1 MRGFFHY
8 ARAVGYIFLLILL
21 QVFWSSSYVAM
32 KLAMTEMP
40 MGLVMILRYGIA
52 GIILLIAS
60 GWKDWR
66 IGTRDFMLILF
77 IGILNFTLSP
87 FFQLLSLN
95 LTDATDTAILVAFE
109 PMTTAM
115 LAVLILR
122 EKFSKRTL
130 GVFVIAT
137 IGVLIM
143 SNIQVR
149 HGEVAMTSRLLG
161 NFLFLIAVC
170 CESLYSITSRF
181 TTQRIAPLRVI
192 ALMTLSGAITNCL
205 IYPSTLTVEN
215 FANIGLTGWGS
226 ILFLSIVC
234 SVIGYGAWTCLA
246 KITPVNRLTLSL
258 FLQPLFGGVA
268 AYYMLDEVPTARTV
282 IGAGIVVSSLLFWV
296 ISHLGRLMKGPVR
309 MRRQGS

>member
-1 MRGFFHY
+1 MSY
-8 ARAVGYIFLLILL
+8 LFLLVLL
-21 QVFWSSSYVAM
+21 QAFWSASYVAM

-66 IGTRDFMLILF
+66 IEARDAMLILF

-87 FFQLLSLN
+87 FFQLLSLG
-95 LTDATDTAILVAFE
+95 LTDATDTAVLVAFE

-115 LAVLILR
+115 LAVLILK

-130 GVFVIAT
+130 GVFIIAT

-143 SNIQVR
+143 SNVKMR
-149 HGEVAMTSRLLG
+149 HGEVAMTTRLLG
-161 NFLFLIAVC
+161 NFIFLISVC
-170 CESLYSITSRF
+170 CESLYSITSRY
-181 TTQRIAPLRVI
+181 TTQRIPPLRVI
-192 ALMTLSGAITNCL
+192 ALMTLAGAVTNCL
-205 IYPSTLTVEN
+205 IYPSTLTAEN
-215 FANIGLTGWGS
+215 FANIGVTGWSS
-226 ILFLSIVC
+226 ILFLSILC
-234 SVIGYGAWTCLA
+234 SVVGYGAWTYLTR
-246 KITPVNRLTLSL
+246 ITPVNRLTLSL
-258 FLQPLFGGVA
+258 FLQPLFGGVV

-296 ISHLGRLMKGPVR
+296 ISHLGKLMHGHIQT
-309 MRRQGS
+309 RRRAT

>member
-1 MRGFFHY
+1 MTY
-8 ARAVGYIFLLILL
+8 ILL
-21 QVFWSSSYVAM
+21 LVLLQAFWSASYVAM

-66 IGTRDFMLILF
+66 ISTRDAMLILF

-87 FFQLLSLN
+87 FFQLLSLG
-95 LTDATDTAILVAFE
+95 LTDATDTAVLVAFE

-115 LAVLILR
+115 LAVLILK

-130 GVFVIAT
+130 GVFIIST

-143 SNIQVR
+143 SNVKMH
-149 HGEVAMTSRLLG
+149 HGEVAMTTRLLG
-161 NFLFLIAVC
+161 NFIFLISVC
-170 CESLYSITSRF
+170 CESLFSIVSRY
-181 TTQRIAPLRVI
+181 TTQRIPPLRVI
-192 ALMTLSGAITNCL
+192 ALMTLSGAVTNCL
-205 IYPSTLTVEN
+205 IYPSTLTAEN
-215 FANIGLTGWGS
+215 FANIGATGWGS
-226 ILFLSIVC
+226 ILFLSILC
-234 SVIGYGAWTCLA
+234 SVVGYGAWTYLTQ
-246 KITPVNRLTLSL
+246 ITPVNRLTLSL
-258 FLQPLFGGVA
+258 FLQPLFGGVV

-296 ISHLGRLMKGPVR
+296 ISHLGKLMHGHIQA
-309 MRRQGS
+309 RRRAT